1 MNVDGHLLIPADSG
15 RVRRYI
21 LLADD
26 SIEGG
31 PTAHRPSISHAA
43 RLRGRRES
51 PIEEA
56 SAVQSRSGCVQARPT
71 WPVAIADAIN
81 LQIRPNLGFIV
92 YEFSAAHRQH
102 FNLTHARASLFR
114 SSRSTMQARVE
125 ARPQCLTDFGLAR
138 RVVKAR
144 VFRTVP
150 LTRYVCHCSKP
161 LSVTGR
167 RPSSRGLK
175 LSHAAFRLRA
185 NPIVASVSDVVVP
198 VSDRNGETGE
208 IRDLGWARSFSER
221 FELEE
226 EVLGEGSFGV
236 VKPAVLKETG
246 KRYAVKLLP
255 KHVPG
260 EWERYSA
267 LLQREV
273 THWKQLQ
280 DCQQVVHLEGVYEV
294 KTHPLQRLSALLSCQ
309 MLSVIG

>member
-1 MNVDGHLLIPADSG
+1 
-15 RVRRYI
+15 
-21 LLADD
+21 
-26 SIEGG
+26 
-31 PTAHRPSISHAA
+31 
-43 RLRGRRES
+43 
-51 PIEEA
+51 
-56 SAVQSRSGCVQARPT
+56 
-71 WPVAIADAIN
+71 
-81 LQIRPNLGFIV
+81 
-92 YEFSAAHRQH
+92 
-102 FNLTHARASLFR
+102 
-114 SSRSTMQARVE
+114 MQARVE
-125 ARPQCLTDFGLAR
+125 ARPQWLADFGLAR

-144 VFRTVP
+144 ASRPLP

-167 RPSSRGLK
+167 RPSRGLK

-208 IRDLGWARSFSER
+208 LRDLGWARSFSER
-221 FELEE
+221 FELKE

-246 KRYAVKLLP
+246 KTYAVKLLP

-294 KTHPLQRLSALLSCQ
+294 KTPLQRLSSLLTTRCLLS
-309 MLSVIG
+309 